1 MRKFTSYGSPN
12 PKLHYVA
19 PRQALLDSAYHQ
31 LIGQNPEDSGHYITV
46 WAPRQTGKTWAL
58 LEVTKRI
65 RQRDDFQ
72 VGIITMQ
79 SVRDLKNEKDVLKI
93 LINSLS
99 YHFETDLPMLQSLND
114 LPQLFTQTYFSK
126 PIILILDE
134 FDSLDEGLI
143 NKFANEFR
151 TIYTSRINESD
162 KPSGEKQY
170 LLHGLALIGV
180 RSVLGIGNVK
190 GSPFNVQRGLHIPNL
205 SFDEVRDLFQQ
216 YEQESGQSIEPDVVK
231 QLFHEMR
238 GQPGLTCWM
247 GELLTETYNEN
258 PKESITKTKFDQ
270 VYYKA
275 VRSLPNNNILNIL
288 SKVNQAPYRDFT
300 LELFRT
306 EEKIEFAFD
315 NVMINYLYTNG
326 VIDRE
331 ITPTEE
337 YVRFA
342 SPFVQKRIFNRFSQA
357 IFDYTGKLFEPFED
371 LSDIITETAVNIKNL
386 LMRYQ
391 IYLQKNRGWLL
402 KDAPR
407 RKDLR
412 IFEAV
417 FHFNLY
423 RYLYDFFNRKRGQVF
438 PEFPAGNGKIDLIVK
453 YQGLTYG
460 IEVKSYTDELAYKEA
475 LQQAA
480 AYGHQL
486 HLQEITLAFFVEY
499 IDDANRQ
506 KYEQI
511 YTDEA
516 SGVIVTPVFVVTGN

>member
-19 PRQALLDSAYHQ
+19 PRRALLDRAYNQ
-31 LIGQNPEDSGHYITV
+31 LVGQNPEEGGHYITV

-58 LEVTKRI
+58 LEVMKRI
-65 RQRDDFQ
+65 RRQDDFQ
-72 VGIITMQ
+72 AGIITMQ
-79 SVRDLKNEKDVLKI
+79 SARDMKDEEAVLRI
-93 LINSLS
+93 LIDNIR
-99 YHFETDLPMLQSLND
+99 YYFETDIPLIQSLND
-114 LPQLFTQTYFSK
+114 LPQLFTKAFFEK

-134 FDSLDEGLI
+134 FDSLDERLI
-143 NKFANEFR
+143 NKFANAFR

-162 KPSGEKQY
+162 QLSSNKKY

-180 RSVLGIGNVK
+180 RSVLGIENVK
-190 GSPFNVQRGLHIPNL
+190 GSPFNVQRSLHIPNL
-205 SFDEVRDLFQQ
+205 SSDEVKELFRQ
-216 YEQESGQSIEPDVVK
+216 YEKESGQPIESEVVK
-231 QLFHEMR
+231 QLFHEIR

-247 GELLTETYNEN
+247 GELLTETYNDN
-258 PKESITKTKFDQ
+258 PKEPITKTKFDQ

-288 SKVNQAPYRDFT
+288 SKVNRKPYKDFT

-306 EEKIEFAFD
+306 EAKIEFSFD
-315 NVMINYLYTNG
+315 NEMINYLYTNG

-331 ITPTEE
+331 ITPTAEF
-337 YVRFA
+337 VRFA
-342 SPFVQKRIFNRFSQA
+342 SPFVQKRIFNRFSHA

-371 LSDIITETAVNIKNL
+371 LSDVINETMVNIKNL

-391 IYLQKNRGWLL
+391 NYLQKNRSWLL

-412 IFEAV
+412 IFEAI

-423 RYLYDFFNRKRGQVF
+423 RYLYDFFRYKRGNVI
-438 PEFPAGNGKIDLIVK
+438 PEFPTGNGKIDLIVT
-453 YQGLTYG
+453 YQGQTYG
-460 IEVKSYTDELAYKEA
+460 IEVKSYTDEFAYKEA
-475 LQQAA
+475 LRQAA
-480 AYGHQL
+480 AYGSQL
-486 HLQEITLAFFVEY
+486 KLKEITLAFFVEF

-506 KYEQI
+506 KYEKRF
-511 YTDEA
+511 TDET
-516 SGVIVTPVFVVTGN
+516 SGVIVRPVFIVTRN